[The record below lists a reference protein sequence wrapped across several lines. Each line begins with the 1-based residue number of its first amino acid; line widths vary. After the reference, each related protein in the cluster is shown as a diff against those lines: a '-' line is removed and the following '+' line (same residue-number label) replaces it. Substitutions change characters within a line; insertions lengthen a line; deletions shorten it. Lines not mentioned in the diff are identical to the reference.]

1 MNRKQRRAERKRVK
15 PVMQVP
21 SQGAQEMFAD
31 AVRDHQAGR
40 LHEAERLYRQILA
53 ADPRHADS
61 LHLLGVIA
69 YQVGRHDLAADLIN
83 RAITINV
90 NDPVYHSNLSNA
102 LKAQGRLDEAVAC
115 CRKAIY
121 LKPGFAEAH
130 NNLGNALKDQGKLD
144 EAVACYRQALV
155 LKPDFAEVHNNLG
168 NALKDQR
175 KLDEAVDCYR
185 QALVLE
191 PDYAEAHNNLG
202 ITLKDQGKLDEAV
215 DCYRQALVL
224 EPDYA
229 EAHNNLGITLKDQG
243 KLDEAVAC
251 FRQALVRK
259 PEYAEVHNNL
269 GSALKEQGKLDEAV
283 ACLRQAL
290 VLKAD
295 SAEVHNNLGNA
306 LKDQGVL
313 DEAVALYRR
322 ALVLKPDYADAHNNL
337 SIALK
342 DQGKLDEAVACCH
355 QAIALKPDYTDAFN
369 NLALL
374 LLVQGNVITALNII
388 KQSLQIKE
396 VAETKKIFIDCITRL
411 RFTNDDSEIRI
422 ALVRALT
429 EPWGR
434 PSKLARVSTDLV
446 KLNPDIGECIARAA
460 DAWPQRLS
468 AQDLFGSNG
477 LAALTA
483 NELLYA
489 LLCSAPISD
498 IEIERFLTMARRLM
512 LKAAIGIAAS
522 DDDVG
527 APLSFYSAL
536 ARQCFIN
543 EYVFCH
549 TDDEIQQANDLRDLL
564 IAALEA
570 GTQVPVLWVLS
581 VAAYF
586 PLFSLPFSARLLD
599 TQWPAAVAAVLVQQV
614 RDPEE
619 EMQLRATVPQLT
631 TIDDEVSRLVRN
643 QYERNPYPRWVKAEP
658 AGNLYHSVVAY
669 LGQKFPLTSFK
680 RHGKSGIIEFL
691 IAGCGTG
698 QQSIETAQSFKGAR
712 VLAVD
717 LSLSSLSYAKRK
729 TRELGLA
736 SIEYAQADL
745 LKLGTLGRDFDV
757 IEAIGVLHHLADPL
771 AGWRILLSLLRPGGF
786 MRLGFYSE
794 MARRDIAM
802 ARAFITEHGYG
813 ATANEIRQ
821 SRQHVMDLHKSP
833 IFGTT
838 INSLDFFSIS
848 ACRDLL
854 FHVQEHVMLLTD
866 VDTFLQQNN
875 LTFLGFEIDRDV
887 LHAYK
892 QRFPCDPAATNLGQW
907 QTFENENPDTFA
919 SMYQFWIQ
927 KTG

>member
-1 MNRKQRRAERKRVK
+1 MNRKQRRAERKQVR
-15 PVMQVP
+15 PVMHVASP
-21 SQGAQEMFAD
+21 GVQEMFAD
-31 AVRDHQAGR
+31 AVRHHQAGR

-53 ADPRHADS
+53 ADSRHADS

-69 YQVGRHDLAADLIN
+69 YQVGHHDLAADLIN
-83 RAITINV
+83 RAIAINA
-90 NDPVYHSNLSNA
+90 NDAVYHSNLSNA
-102 LKAQGRLDEAVAC
+102 LKGQGRLDEAVAC
-115 CRKAIY
+115 CRRAID
-121 LKPGFAEAH
+121 LKPDFAEAH
-130 NNLGNALKDQGKLD
+130 NNLGNALKDQGRLDDAVACYRQALVLKPNFAEVHNNLGKTLKDQGRLDDAVACYRQALMLKPDYAEAHNDLGIALKDQGKLD

-155 LKPDFAEVHNNLG
+155 LKPD
-168 NALKDQR
+168 
-175 KLDEAVDCYR
+175 
-185 QALVLE
+185 
-191 PDYAEAHNNLG
+191 YAG
-202 ITLKDQGKLDEAV
+202 
-215 DCYRQALVL
+215 
-224 EPDYA
+224 
-229 EAHNNLGITLKDQG
+229 AHNNLGITLKDQG

-251 FRQALVRK
+251 FRQALVLK
-259 PEYAEVHNNL
+259 PDYAEVHNNL
-269 GSALKEQGKLDEAV
+269 GSVLKEQGKLDEAV

-290 VLKAD
+290 VLKPD
-295 SAEVHNNLGNA
+295 FAEVHNNLGNA
-306 LKDQGVL
+306 RKDQGIL
-313 DEAVALYRR
+313 DEAVAFYRR

-337 SIALK
+337 GIALK

-355 QAIALKPDYTDAFN
+355 QAIALKPDYADAFN

-374 LLVQGNVITALNII
+374 LMVQGNVIMALNII

-411 RFTNDDSEIRI
+411 RCTNDDSEIRI
-422 ALVRALT
+422 AMVRALT

-434 PSKLARVSTDLV
+434 PSKLARVTTDLI

-460 DAWPQRLS
+460 HAWPRRLS

-477 LAALTA
+477 LAALAA
-483 NELLYA
+483 NELLCA

-498 IEIERFLTMARRLM
+498 IEMERFLTMARRLM
-512 LKAAIGIAAS
+512 LEAATGIAAS
-522 DDDVG
+522 DDDAG
-527 APLSFYSAL
+527 TALSFYSAL

-564 IAALEA
+564 VAALEA
-570 GTQVPVLWVLS
+570 GTQLPVLWVLT

-586 PLFSLPFSARLLD
+586 PLFSLPLSARLLD
-599 TQWPAAVAAVLVQQV
+599 TQWPAAITAILVQQV
-614 RDPEE
+614 REPEE
-619 EMQLRATVPQLT
+619 EMQLRATIPQLT
-631 TIDDEVSRLVRN
+631 TIDDEVSRLVQN
-643 QYERNPYPRWVKAEP
+643 QYEENPYPRWVKAEP
-658 AGNLYHSVVAY
+658 AGNLYYSVVAY

-698 QQSIETAQSFKGAR
+698 QHSIETAQSFKGAR

-745 LKLGTLGRDFDV
+745 LKLGALGRDFDV

-794 MARRDIAM
+794 VARRDIAK
-802 ARAFITEHGYG
+802 ARSFIAEQGYG

-821 SRQHVMDLHKSP
+821 SRQHVMDLDKSA
-833 IFGTT
+833 IFRTT
-838 INSLDFFSIS
+838 INSLEFFSIS

-854 FHVQEHVMLLTD
+854 FHVQEHGMLLTGID
-866 VDTFLQQNN
+866 AFLRENN
-875 LTFLGFEIDRDV
+875 LTFLGFEIDGDV

-892 QRFPCDPAATNLGQW
+892 LRFPHDPAATNLGQW
-907 QTFENENPDTFA
+907 QTFENENSDTFA
-919 SMYQFWIQ
+919 GMYQLWIQ

>member
-1 MNRKQRRAERKRVK
+1 MRSCQCSNLSFAGTKKPSGQSPHSRICSFELYTAPLDFSGWAVHLGHVGEEMNRKQRRAERKQVR
-15 PVMQVP
+15 PVMHVASP
-21 SQGAQEMFAD
+21 GVQEMFAD
-31 AVRDHQAGR
+31 AVRHHQAGR

-53 ADPRHADS
+53 ADSRHADS

-83 RAITINV
+83 RAIAINA
-90 NDPVYHSNLSNA
+90 NDAVYHSNLSNA
-102 LKAQGRLDEAVAC
+102 LKGQGRLDEAVAC
-115 CRKAIY
+115 CRRAID
-121 LKPGFAEAH
+121 LKPDFAEAH
-130 NNLGNALKDQGKLD
+130 NNLGNALKDQGRLD
-144 EAVACYRQALV
+144 DAVACYRQALV
-155 LKPDFAEVHNNLG
+155 LKPNFAEVHNNLG
-168 NALKDQR
+168 KTLKDQGR
-175 KLDEAVDCYR
+175 LDDADACYR
-185 QALVLE
+185 QALMLK
-191 PDYAEAHNNLG
+191 PDYAEAHNDLG
-202 ITLKDQGKLDEAV
+202 IA
-215 DCYRQALVL
+215 
-224 EPDYA
+224 
-229 EAHNNLGITLKDQG
+229 LKDQG

-251 FRQALVRK
+251 FRQALVLK
-259 PEYAEVHNNL
+259 PDYAEVHNNL
-269 GSALKEQGKLDEAV
+269 GSVLKEQGKLDEAV

-290 VLKAD
+290 VLKPD
-295 SAEVHNNLGNA
+295 FAEVHNNLGNA
-306 LKDQGVL
+306 
-313 DEAVALYRR
+313 R
-322 ALVLKPDYADAHNNL
+322 
-337 SIALK
+337 K

-355 QAIALKPDYTDAFN
+355 QAIALKPDYADAFN

-374 LLVQGNVITALNII
+374 LMVQDNVIMALNII

-411 RFTNDDSEIRI
+411 RCTNDDSEIRI
-422 ALVRALT
+422 AMVRALT

-434 PSKLARVSTDLV
+434 PSKLARVTTDLV

-460 DAWPQRLS
+460 HAWPRRLS

-477 LAALTA
+477 LAALAA
-483 NELLYA
+483 NELLCA

-498 IEIERFLTMARRLM
+498 IEMERFLTMARRLM
-512 LKAAIGIAAS
+512 LEAATGIAAS
-522 DDDVG
+522 DDDAG
-527 APLSFYSAL
+527 TALSFHSAL

-564 IAALEA
+564 VAALEA
-570 GTQVPVLWVLS
+570 GTQLPVLWVLT

-586 PLFSLPFSARLLD
+586 PLFSLPLSARLLD
-599 TQWPAAVAAVLVQQV
+599 TQWPAAITAIRVQQV
-614 RDPEE
+614 REPEE
-619 EMQLRATVPQLT
+619 EMQLRATIPQLT
-631 TIDDEVSRLVRN
+631 TIDDEVSRLVQN
-643 QYERNPYPRWVKAEP
+643 QYEENPYPRWVKAEP
-658 AGNLYHSVVAY
+658 AGNLYYSVVAY

-698 QQSIETAQSFKGAR
+698 QHSIETAQSFKGAR

-745 LKLGTLGRDFDV
+745 LKLGALGRDFDV

-794 MARRDIAM
+794 VARRDIAK
-802 ARAFITEHGYG
+802 ARSFIAEQGYG

-821 SRQHVMDLHKSP
+821 SRQHVMDLDKSA
-833 IFGTT
+833 IFRTT

-854 FHVQEHVMLLTD
+854 FHVQEHGMLLTGID
-866 VDTFLQQNN
+866 AFLRENN
-875 LTFLGFEIDRDV
+875 LTFLGFEIDGDV

-892 QRFPCDPAATNLGQW
+892 LRFPHDPAATNLGQW
-907 QTFENENPDTFA
+907 QTFENENSDTFA
-919 SMYQFWIQ
+919 GMYQQCIQ